1 MRTEPRFLPAIGFM
15 LGGFIVWSVHFL
27 LIYSFTG
34 WVCERPD
41 FAAMEFVGLKL
52 APLGVAVLTLVM
64 LGVLG
69 IIATAAGVFR
79 TGSSYGGQIMPSGFP
94 RYLAL
99 SSVGLAAVAIIW
111 EGLIPVL
118 LVPACGH

>member
-1 MRTEPRFLPAIGFM
+1 MRTEPRFLPAMFFM

-34 WVCERPD
+34 WVCERPHW
-41 FAAMEFVGLKL
+41 AAMEFAGLKF
-52 APLGVAVLTLVM
+52 APFGVTVLTLLM
-64 LGVLG
+64 LGVLAVA
-69 IIATAAGVFR
+69 ATVAGLFR
-79 TGSSYGGQIMPSGFP
+79 TGSSYSGQITPSGFP

-99 SSVGLAAVAIIW
+99 GSAGLAAVAIIW

-118 LVPACGH
+118 LVPPCG